1 MTGLDFQIAGKRYRT
16 FAARVI
22 RDFGRCPNDPGLHIR
37 PYKWPDVIDDSTLE
51 LPFVICPTC
60 FTRWDTECFDS
71 YQSTEP
77 PFSRIPEGLIDPLV
91 IPDVV
96 PQPPLIIDP
105 LPNLS
110 ETTFDQLGLINEPE
124 PPPQPR
130 WGNRARRRGPIQ
142 VSLADAQVLSVVP
155 GERRFEPD
163 GDDTYEFDYSG
174 SSSTSV
180 ETLVAR
186 HTTEFL
192 MMFHTEDAVERNGQG
207 SVSLFNLAQVAGR
220 LQSAVRQQHSLQLTS
235 TMSFEHTSQISIPA
249 RTRVEVT
256 LRWWRVWQD
265 GVINLSTQADV
276 EVTLPYS
283 ITIALKYDIKKTD
296 VA

>member
-1 MTGLDFQIAGKRYRT
+1 
-16 FAARVI
+16 
-22 RDFGRCPNDPGLHIR
+22 
-37 PYKWPDVIDDSTLE
+37 
-51 LPFVICPTC
+51 
-60 FTRWDTECFDS
+60 
-71 YQSTEP
+71 
-77 PFSRIPEGLIDPLV
+77 
-91 IPDVV
+91 
-96 PQPPLIIDP
+96 
-105 LPNLS
+105 
-110 ETTFDQLGLINEPE
+110 
-124 PPPQPR
+124 
-130 WGNRARRRGPIQ
+130 
-142 VSLADAQVLSVVP
+142 VVP
-155 GERRFEPD
+155 GKRRFEPD
-163 GDDTYEFDYSG
+163 GDDTYDFDYSA

-192 MMFHTEDAVERNGQG
+192 MTFHTEDAVERNGQG
-207 SVSLFNLAQVAGR
+207 SVSLLNFVQVAGH
-220 LQSAVRQQHSLQLTS
+220 LQSTLRQQHSLQLTS

-276 EVTLPYS
+276 DVTLPYS